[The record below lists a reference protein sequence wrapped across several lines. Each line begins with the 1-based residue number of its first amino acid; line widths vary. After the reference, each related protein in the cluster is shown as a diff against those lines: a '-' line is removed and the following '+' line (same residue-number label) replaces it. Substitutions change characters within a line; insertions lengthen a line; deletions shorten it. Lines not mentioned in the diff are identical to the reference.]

1 MQYVVTAEHPPQL
14 CPTANAKIR
23 EIVTQG
29 MPQLPAL
36 AEKHGLKI
44 ITINIYG
51 PDHQML
57 FVLESASIEAVR
69 AFVREGGLY
78 QWNTVH
84 VNATWTPEEALA
96 SLEGMDPIF

>member
-1 MQYVVTAEHPPQL
+1 MQYVVTSEHPPQL

-29 MPQLPAL
+29 MPQLPGL

-51 PDHQML
+51 PDHKML

-69 AFVREGGLY
+69 AFVREGGIY

-84 VNATWTPEEALA
+84 INATWTPEEAIA
-96 SLEGMDPIF
+96 SLDGMDPIF